1 MSKNSYTGP
10 SHVQQVIF
18 NMAAFMIVV
27 AGMRAASDILI
38 PFLLAIFISVIANPL
53 VTKLRSKGIPIL
65 GAILVVIFGIVA
77 VGTGIASLL
86 GTSLNDFKEN
96 LPRYKEMVNASA
108 TSFFEFFL

>member
-10 SHVQQVIF
+10 SHVHQVIF

-53 VTKLRSKGIPIL
+53 VTKLSVFRQHPKQEIAP
-65 GAILVVIFGIVA
+65 AISCWRRPLIDFHPLPKP
-77 VGTGIASLL
+77 AS
-86 GTSLNDFKEN
+86 N
-96 LPRYKEMVNASA
+96 
-108 TSFFEFFL
+108 